1 MNIKIIVATHK
12 KYKMPDDKIY
22 MPLHVGREGKSDLG
36 YQGDNTGDNISLK
49 KKKNHILEIFFSFFS

>member
-1 MNIKIIVATHK
+1 
-12 KYKMPDDKIY
+12 MPDDKIY

-49 KKKNHILEIFFSFFS
+49 KDRKSVV

>member
-1 MNIKIIVATHK
+1 
-12 KYKMPDDKIY
+12 MPDDKIY

-49 KKKNHILEIFFSFFS
+49 NAIEGILLIKKPKVINFKEL